1 MSKAQ
6 IIAVSVALP
15 QLAEVV
21 DNFLAAQAG
30 ERVPFVIV
38 LEVGGVTQYV
48 SNTKRADGVAMIEHL
63 FSRWKAGRADIPA
76 HYNPDLREPPR

>member
-1 MSKAQ
+1 MGKAQ
-6 IIAVSVALP
+6 VNAVSLAL
-15 QLAEVV
+15 QQMAQEI
-21 DNFLAAQAG
+21 DDFLAQRAG

-38 LEVGGVTQYV
+38 LEVGGVAQYV

-76 HYNPDLREPPR
+76 HYNPDLMEPPG

>member
-21 DNFLAAQAG
+21 DDFLAAQAG
-30 ERVPFVIV
+30 ERVSFVIV
-38 LEVGGVTQYV
+38 TQVGEAAQYV
-48 SNTKRADGVAMIEHL
+48 SNTARSDGVNMIEL
-63 FSRWKAGRADIPA
+63 LLARWKANRADIPA